1 MALIT
6 FKKNETDIGSLVKR
20 LYPGLDESAREK
32 IAVAVLKENPHLK
45 EVNAVRPGVVVKL
58 PEIPEV
64 TVKPAASGVE
74 PVEEV
79 RNQLTDAVK
88 EYQKILKE
96 RMAEAGQ
103 EIELQRKML
112 HDEAIGKAI
121 AASGQ
126 TAQDLA
132 KQLEESLAER
142 LAMLAEEKKVQKDI
156 LNTVVADLQAMSD
169 W

>member
-1 MALIT
+1 VALIT

-20 LYPGLDESAREK
+20 LYPGLDDSVRKK
-32 IAVAVLKENPHLK
+32 IVAAVLKENPHLK

-79 RNQLTDAVK
+79 QNQLTDAVK

-103 EIELQRKML
+103 EIDLQLEML
-112 HDEAIGKAI
+112 HDEVIRKAI

-126 TAQDLA
+126 AAENLA

-142 LAMLAEEKKVQKDI
+142 LAMLSEEQKVQKDI